1 MVSCSC
7 EQVFL
12 IAEAGLIPRGWI
24 ASDFYM
30 REGEKLSDFN
40 LNLLGS

>member
-1 MVSCSC
+1 MVSGSC

-12 IAEAGLIPRGWI
+12 IVEAGLVPWAWI

-40 LNLLGS
+40 LNLLDT